1 MEDGGQVRRRL
12 LVLGLILLMAAPLVL
27 VLRDFAREAI
37 VVPLLYVLWLGR
49 LLFRSIPQPLLW
61 SLFLTLV
68 LFVAVRS
75 LGKRGGSVGGMRE
88 AEAES
93 PGRVW
98 VWARRIQLAAR
109 GDYSRWRLA
118 HYLRKLILDVLAH
131 RERLT
136 PEQLKRRLGTGEVVA
151 PPAVQ
156 AYLRAGLMPMP
167 SGPIGL
173 FSRLRQQ
180 LRSRARPSPLDAGL
194 ESAVQFLE
202 NQLEVPHDRR
212 NR

>member
-1 MEDGGQVRRRL
+1 MENGEQVRRRL
-12 LVLGLILLMAAPLVL
+12 LILGLILLMAAPLVL
-27 VLRDFAREAI
+27 VLRNFAREAI
-37 VVPLLYVLWLGR
+37 VVPFLYVLWLGR

-61 SLFLTLV
+61 SLFLALA
-68 LFVAVRS
+68 LSVAARS
-75 LGKRGGSVGGMRE
+75 LGGRERPARGMRE
-88 AEAES
+88 VQAES
-93 PGRVW
+93 PGRVR

-118 HYLRKLILDVLAH
+118 HDLRKLTLDVLAH

-136 PEQLKRRLGTGEVVA
+136 PEQFKRRLGTGEVHA

-180 LRSRARPSPLDAGL
+180 LRSRAQTSPLDPDL

-202 NQLEVPHDRR
+202 SQLEVPHDRR

>member
-1 MEDGGQVRRRL
+1 MRRRL
-12 LVLGLILLMAAPLVL
+12 VLLGLVLLMAAPLVL

-61 SLFLTLV
+61 SLFLTLALLV
-68 LFVAVRS
+68 VARS
-75 LGKRGGSVGGMRE
+75 LGGREGPARGMRE
-88 AEAES
+88 AQAES
-93 PGRVW
+93 PGRVR
-98 VWARRIQLAAR
+98 VWARRIQLADR

-118 HYLRKLILDVLAH
+118 HYLRTLILDVLAH

-136 PEQLKRRLGTGEVVA
+136 PEQLRRRLETGEVHA

-156 AYLRAGLMPMP
+156 AYLQAGLMPMP
-167 SGPIGL
+167 SGPLGL
-173 FSRLRQQ
+173 LSRLRQQ
-180 LRSRARPSPLDAGL
+180 FRSRAQVSLLDPSL

-202 NQLEVPHDRR
+202 NQLEVSHDRR

>member
-1 MEDGGQVRRRL
+1 MRRRL
-12 LVLGLILLMAAPLVL
+12 LLLGLILLLAVPLMI

-75 LGKRGGSVGGMRE
+75 LGGREGPARGTRETE
-88 AEAES
+88 AEY

-98 VWARRIQLAAR
+98 VWTRRVQLAAR

-118 HYLRKLILDVLAH
+118 HYLRKLTLDVLAH

-156 AYLRAGLMPMP
+156 AYLRAGLMSMP

-173 FSRLRQQ
+173 LSRLRQQ
-180 LRSRARPSPLDAGL
+180 LRSRARISPLDADL

-202 NQLEVPHDRR
+202 DQLEVSHDRR

>member
-1 MEDGGQVRRRL
+1 MRRRL
-12 LVLGLILLMAAPLVL
+12 LLLGLTLLLAAPLVL

-49 LLFRSIPQPLLW
+49 LLFQSIPQPLLW

-75 LGKRGGSVGGMRE
+75 LVKRRGSVGEMRE
-88 AEAES
+88 PEAES
-93 PGRVW
+93 PGRVR

-118 HYLRKLILDVLAH
+118 HYVRKLILDVLAH

-136 PEQLKRRLGTGEVVA
+136 PEQLKRRLGTGEVHA
-151 PPAVQ
+151 PLAVQ

-167 SGPIGL
+167 SGPIGFL
-173 FSRLRQQ
+173 SRLRHR
-180 LRSRARPSPLDAGL
+180 LRSRARTSPLDADL

>member
-1 MEDGGQVRRRL
+1 VRRRL
-12 LVLGLILLMAAPLVL
+12 LLLGLILLLAAPLVL

-37 VVPLLYVLWLGR
+37 VVPFLYVLWLGR

-61 SLFLTLV
+61 SLFLALA
-68 LFVAVRS
+68 LSVAARS
-75 LGKRGGSVGGMRE
+75 LGRRERPARGTRE

-93 PGRVW
+93 PGRVR

-118 HYLRKLILDVLAH
+118 HYLRKLILDVLTH

-136 PEQLKRRLGTGEVVA
+136 PEQLRRRLGTGEVVV

-167 SGPIGL
+167 SGPMGL
-173 FSRLRQQ
+173 LSRLRQR
-180 LRSRARPSPLDAGL
+180 LRSRARTSPLDADL

-202 NQLEVPHDRR
+202 NQLEVSHDRR

>member
-1 MEDGGQVRRRL
+1 MRRRL
-12 LVLGLILLMAAPLVL
+12 LLLGLILLLAAPLML

-49 LLFRSIPQPLLW
+49 LLFQSIPQPLLW

-75 LGKRGGSVGGMRE
+75 LGKRERPARGTRE
-88 AEAES
+88 TEAES
-93 PGRVW
+93 PGRVR
-98 VWARRIQLAAR
+98 VWARRVQLAAR

-136 PEQLKRRLGTGEVVA
+136 PEQLKRRLGTGEVGA

-167 SGPIGL
+167 SGPLGL
-173 FSRLRQQ
+173 LSRLRQQ
-180 LRSRARPSPLDAGL
+180 LRSRARISPLDADL

-202 NQLEVPHDRR
+202 NQLEVSHDRR

>member
-1 MEDGGQVRRRL
+1 MEDRTRKRL
-12 LVLGLILLMAAPLVL
+12 LLLGLVLLLAAPLVL

-75 LGKRGGSVGGMRE
+75 LGRRGGSAGGMRE
-88 AEAES
+88 AEEEY

-136 PEQLKRRLGTGEVVA
+136 PEQLKRRLGTGEVDA

-156 AYLRAGLMPMP
+156 AYLRAGLMLMP

-180 LRSRARPSPLDAGL
+180 LRSRARTSPLDADL

>member
-1 MEDGGQVRRRL
+1 MENGELRRRL
-12 LVLGLILLMAAPLVL
+12 VLLGLVLLMAAPLVL

-68 LFVAVRS
+68 LLVAARS
-75 LGKRGGSVGGMRE
+75 LGGREGPARGMRE
-88 AEAES
+88 AQAES
-93 PGRVW
+93 PGRVR
-98 VWARRIQLAAR
+98 VWARRIQLADR

-118 HYLRKLILDVLAH
+118 HYLRTLILDVLAH

-136 PEQLKRRLGTGEVVA
+136 PEQLRRRLETGEVHA

-156 AYLRAGLMPMP
+156 AYLQAGLMPMP
-167 SGPIGL
+167 SGPLGL
-173 FSRLRQQ
+173 FSRLRHR
-180 LRSRARPSPLDAGL
+180 LRSRARPSPLDSGL

-202 NQLEVPHDRR
+202 NQLEVSHDRR

>member
-1 MEDGGQVRRRL
+1 ML
-12 LVLGLILLMAAPLVL
+12 LLGLVLLMAAPLVL

-118 HYLRKLILDVLAH
+118 HYLRKLTLDVLAH

-136 PEQLKRRLGTGEVVA
+136 SEQLKRRLGAGEVHA

-167 SGPIGL
+167 SGPIGFL
-173 FSRLRQQ
+173 SRLRHR
-180 LRSRARPSPLDAGL
+180 LRPRARISPLDPDL

-202 NQLEVPHDRR
+202 NQLEVSHDRR

>member
-1 MEDGGQVRRRL
+1 MRRRL
-12 LVLGLILLMAAPLVL
+12 LLLGLILLLAAPLML

-93 PGRVW
+93 PGRVR

-118 HYLRKLILDVLAH
+118 HYLRKLILDVLGH

-136 PEQLKRRLGTGEVVA
+136 PEQLKRRLGTGEVHA

-173 FSRLRQQ
+173 LSRLRQR
-180 LRSRARPSPLDAGL
+180 LRLRARPSPLDPDL